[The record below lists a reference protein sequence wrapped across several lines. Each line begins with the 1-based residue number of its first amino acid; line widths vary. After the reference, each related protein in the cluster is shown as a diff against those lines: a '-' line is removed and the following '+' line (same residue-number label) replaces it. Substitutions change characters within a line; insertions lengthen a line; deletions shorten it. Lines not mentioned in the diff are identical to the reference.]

1 VSLQGDFFLNS
12 FLAIIIK
19 CVILEACFLEL
30 FYGGTMKAGVIWKE
44 SLKFDG
50 FNDKNDEKNSIS
62 IDGPTPKH
70 LYLQAIA
77 GCTAMDVLGILE
89 KMRAKL
95 PEQFSVAVDAD
106 LTDDMPKVFSNF
118 RMHYTVKG
126 KTPPE
131 KLKKAVEMSQEKYC
145 GVSAMA
151 KKVSKITYQ
160 IELNG
165 EII

>member
-1 VSLQGDFFLNS
+1 
-12 FLAIIIK
+12 
-19 CVILEACFLEL
+19 
-30 FYGGTMKAGVIWKE
+30 MKAGVIWKE
-44 SLKFDG
+44 NLNLDG
-50 FNDKNDEKNSIS
+50 FNDKNDEKNRIS

-77 GCTAMDVLGILE
+77 GCTAMDIVGILE
-89 KMRAKL
+89 KMRATL
-95 PEQFSVAVDAD
+95 PEYLSVTVDAD
-106 LTDDMPKVFSNF
+106 LTDDMPKIFSNF
-118 RMHYTVKG
+118 RIYYTIKG
-126 KTPPE
+126 DIPPE

-151 KKVSKITYQ
+151 KKVSNITYQ

>member
-1 VSLQGDFFLNS
+1 
-12 FLAIIIK
+12 
-19 CVILEACFLEL
+19 
-30 FYGGTMKAGVIWKE
+30 MKAGVIWKE
-44 SLKFDG
+44 KLEMEG
-50 FNDKNDEKNSIS
+50 FNDKNDQKNSIS
-62 IDGPTPKH
+62 INGPTPKH

-89 KMRAKL
+89 KMRVKT
-95 PEQFSVAVDAD
+95 PEHLSVAVDAD

-118 RMHYTVKG
+118 RVYYTVKG
-126 KTPPE
+126 NIPPE

-151 KKVSKITYQ
+151 KKVSQITYQ

-165 EII
+165 DLLDK

>member
-1 VSLQGDFFLNS
+1 
-12 FLAIIIK
+12 
-19 CVILEACFLEL
+19 
-30 FYGGTMKAGVIWKE
+30 MKAGVIWKE
-44 SLKFDG
+44 KMDFDG
-50 FNDKNDEKNSIS
+50 FNDKNNEKNKVS

-70 LYLQAIA
+70 LYLQAVT
-77 GCTAMDVLGILE
+77 GCTAMDVIGILE
-89 KMRAKL
+89 KMRVKL
-95 PEQFSVAVDAD
+95 PEQFKVTVDAD
-106 LTDDMPKVFSNF
+106 LTDDVPKVFSNF
-118 RMHYTVKG
+118 RINYTVTG

-151 KKVSKITYQ
+151 KKVSTLTYQ